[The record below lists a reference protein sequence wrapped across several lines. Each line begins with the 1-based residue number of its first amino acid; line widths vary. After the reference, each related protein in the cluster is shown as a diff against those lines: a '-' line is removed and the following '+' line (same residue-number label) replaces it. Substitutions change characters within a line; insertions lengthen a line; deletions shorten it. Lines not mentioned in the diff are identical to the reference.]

1 VAHLGV
7 RPRNIAGRDLRWW
20 VEAARRGCGARG
32 WRVLGFLLKQRIQ
45 VCLSDAHSLGDL
57 DHDALV
63 ERQFVALLDRATLL
77 PICVAEESAR
87 LVIDHDAAIEGVE
100 FEIAIL
106 PALLLAAEIICVETA
121 KLCDGGGILGGGDSG
136 GVERVP
142 QRRCHGG
149 EMGMLHAMTGAHG
162 IGAAAAAAAAM
173 WRRRRRRRR
182 RNGDVKAEVRRCGD
196 ARGPKREST

>member
-32 WRVLGFLLKQRIQ
+32 WRVRGFLLKQRIQ

-63 ERQFVALLDRATLL
+63 ERQFVALLHRATLL

-87 LVIDHDAAIEGVE
+87 LVIDHDAAIEEVE

-106 PALLLAAEIICVETA
+106 PTFLLAAEIVCVETA
-121 KLCDGGGILGGGDSG
+121 ELCDGGGILGGGDSG
-136 GVERVP
+136 GIERVP

-149 EMGMLHAMTGAHG
+149 EMGMLHAMVGAHG
-162 IGAAAAAAAAM
+162 IGAAAAM
-173 WRRRRRRRR
+173 WRRGRRR
-182 RNGDVKAEVRRCGD
+182 RNGDVKAEAEVEVR
-196 ARGPKREST
+196 